1 VNRRTGA
8 QAHGRTD
15 ARSHRRTVALLGI
28 GLFAGCGGEV
38 REDLTFSPATVVSRE
53 TANGA
58 TPMFLVTPKGD
69 RVIAWVAAEGG
80 GTDGKLYL
88 SVTPQGAA
96 APLPTVMVN
105 DPLGPIE
112 PHGEAPPRLGADRDG
127 GLYALYAVGKLVPGR
142 RFPANALRLI
152 RSDDQGRTWSAPVTV
167 NGAGELGDFGS
178 HGFHALTV
186 APDGAVLATWL
197 ENEKG
202 ISKVFFAR
210 SGDRGATFTTPR
222 ALREDQACP
231 CCRTGV
237 AATAD
242 GQLFVSWRNVFD
254 GDVRDVVVAK
264 SIDAGATWQ
273 EPVRP
278 REDGWVYP
286 GCPHAGPAMAL
297 GPDGAVHIAWW
308 TGKAGEA
315 GVWYAKSTDGGASF
329 APTPIAVGDRSQPA
343 HIQLVVGADSGVY
356 LAWDDGLGQRPVVTF
371 RRSVNGGESWLAPQT
386 LSAPATAGTYP
397 VLALVGDSVAVAW
410 SQQSAAHHDEVEAE
424 KAGHDHDAPKPL
436 PSVGRLEIVLRT
448 AVIR

>member
-1 VNRRTGA
+1 MRRSDAGA
-8 QAHGRTD
+8 QGR
-15 ARSHRRTVALLGI
+15 RIVLGGVILL
-28 GLFAGCGGEV
+28 AGCGAEV
-38 REDLTFSPATVVSRE
+38 REDLAFSQPTVVSAE

-58 TPMFLVTPKGD
+58 TPMFLVTPTGD
-69 RVIAWVAAEGG
+69 KVIAWVAAEGG

-88 SVTPQGAA
+88 SVTPQGSAG
-96 APLPTVMVN
+96 PLPTVMVD

-112 PHGEAPPRLGADRDG
+112 PHGEAPPRLGVDRNG

-142 RFPANALRLI
+142 RFPANALRVI
-152 RSDDQGRTWSAPVTV
+152 RSDDHGRTWSAPVTV

-202 ISKVFFAR
+202 ISKVFFTR
-210 SGDRGATFTTPR
+210 SSDRGATWATPR

-242 GQLFVSWRNVFD
+242 GQLYVSWRNVFD

-264 SIDAGATWQ
+264 SADAGATWQ

-278 REDGWVYP
+278 RADGWVYP

-308 TGKAGEA
+308 TGKGGEA

-329 APTPIAVGDRSQPA
+329 THTPIAVGERSQPA
-343 HIQLVVGADSGVY
+343 HVQLAVGADSSVY
-356 LAWDDGLGQRPVVTF
+356 LAWDDGLDVRPTVTF
-371 RRSVNGGESWLAPQT
+371 RRSTDGGRTWLSAQV
-386 LSAPATAGTYP
+386 LSAPGTAGSYP

-410 SQQSAAHHDEVEAE
+410 SQQSAAHHDAVEA
-424 KAGHDHDAPKPL
+424 ANASHDHNAPKPL

-448 AVIR
+448 AGTR